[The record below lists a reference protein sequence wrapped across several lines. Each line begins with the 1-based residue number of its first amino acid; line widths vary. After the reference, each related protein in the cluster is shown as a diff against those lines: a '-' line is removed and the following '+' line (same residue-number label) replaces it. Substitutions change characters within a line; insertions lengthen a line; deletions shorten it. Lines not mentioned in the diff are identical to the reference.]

1 MATQVKPH
9 IITEGLDEVIDAG
22 DPKCLTASDS
32 IQGRINQL
40 SNVRSGSGI
49 TFSNGVTNSTGA
61 GGNFSWSRSI
71 NWAETSFTFSG
82 WGNRDDLDD
91 DKEGRIVD
99 VLNAGNGHLRLTLK
113 TNPDL
118 RFRPTAGGGNNLVS
132 ATKTINAG
140 EWYNLV
146 VTKSGET
153 SGGSANYAL
162 YLNGEQI
169 GTNTSSA
176 LVTDSNFTKY
186 RLMRSADDDQS
197 SISWLGKYGPFYSYT
212 RALTEAEVLQN
223 YNALKGRFES

>member
-1 MATQVKPH
+1 M
-9 IITEGLDEVIDAG
+9 GLAHSPKIVTNGLEASIDAG

-32 IQGRINQL
+32 ITTRIYDQG
-40 SNVRSGSGI
+40 NVRTGSGI
-49 TFSNGVTNSTGA
+49 TFSDGVTNSTGV
-61 GGNFSWSRSI
+61 GGNLSWPRSI

-118 RFRPTAGGGNNLVS
+118 RFRPTAGGGNNLIS

-146 VTKSGET
+146 VVKSGET
-153 SGGSANYAL
+153 SGGSASYVM

-169 GTNTSSA
+169 ATNTSSA
-176 LVTDSNFTKY
+176 LATDSNFTRY

-197 SISWLGKYGPFYSYT
+197 SISWLGKFGPFYSYT
-212 RALTEAEVLQN
+212 RALTDSEVLQN
-223 YNALKGRFES
+223 YNATKSRFGL

>member
-1 MATQVKPH
+1 M
-9 IITEGLDEVIDAG
+9 GLAHSPKIVTNGLEALIDAG

-32 IQGRINQL
+32 ITTRIYDQG
-40 SNVRSGSGI
+40 NVRAGSGI
-49 TFSNGVTNSTGA
+49 TFSDGATNSTGV
-61 GGNFSWSRSI
+61 GGNLSWPRSI

-91 DKEGRIVD
+91 DREGRIVD

-118 RFRPTAGGGNNLVS
+118 RFRPTAGGGNNLIS

-146 VTKSGET
+146 VVKSGVT
-153 SGGSANYAL
+153 SGGSASYVM

-169 GTNTSSA
+169 ATNTSSA
-176 LVTDSNFTKY
+176 LATDSNFTRY

-197 SISWLGKYGPFYSYT
+197 SISWLGKFGPFYSYT
-212 RALTEAEVLQN
+212 RALTDSEVLQN
-223 YNALKGRFES
+223 YNATKSRFL

>member
-1 MATQVKPH
+1 MALSHSPKIVTD
-9 IITEGLDEVIDAG
+9 GLEALIDAG

-32 IQGRINQL
+32 ITTRIYDQG
-40 SNVRSGSGI
+40 NVRSGSGI
-49 TFSNGVTNSTGA
+49 TFSDGETNSTGV
-61 GGNFSWSRSI
+61 GGNLSWPRSI

-82 WGNRDDLDD
+82 WGNRDNLDD

-118 RFRPTAGGGNNLVS
+118 RFRPTAGGGNNLIS

-140 EWYNLV
+140 EGYNLV
-146 VTKSGET
+146 VVKSGET
-153 SGGSANYAL
+153 SGGSASYVM

-169 GTNTSSA
+169 ATNTSSA
-176 LVTDSNFTKY
+176 LATDSNFTRY

-197 SISWLGKYGPFYSYT
+197 SISWLGKFGPFYSYT
-212 RALTEAEVLQN
+212 RALTASEVLQN
-223 YNALKGRFES
+223 YNAQKGRFS

>member
-9 IITEGLDEVIDAG
+9 IITEGVDEVIDAG

-61 GGNFSWSRSI
+61 GGNLSWSRSI

-118 RFRPTAGGGNNLVS
+118 QFRPTAGGGTNLVS

>member
-1 MATQVKPH
+1 MATQIKPH
-9 IITEGLDEVIDAG
+9 IVTEGLDEIIDAG

-32 IQGRINQL
+32 IQGRINQF

-61 GGNFSWSRSI
+61 GGNLSWSRSI

-99 VLNAGNGHLRLTLK
+99 VVNAGNGHLRLTLK

-140 EWYNLV
+140 EWYNIV

-176 LVTDSNFTKY
+176 LVTDSNFNRY

-197 SISWLGKYGPFYSYT
+197 GISWLGKYGPFYSYT

>member
-1 MATQVKPH
+1 MALSHSPKIVTD
-9 IITEGLDEVIDAG
+9 GLEALIDAG

-32 IQGRINQL
+32 ITTRIYDQG
-40 SNVRSGSGI
+40 NVRSGSGI
-49 TFSNGVTNSTGA
+49 TFSDGETNSTGV
-61 GGNFSWSRSI
+61 GGNLSWPRSI

-82 WGNRDDLDD
+82 WGNRDNLDD

-118 RFRPTAGGGNNLVS
+118 RFRPTAGGGNNLIS

-146 VTKSGET
+146 VVKSGET
-153 SGGSANYAL
+153 SGGSASYVM

-169 GTNTSSA
+169 ATNTSSA
-176 LVTDSNFTKY
+176 LATDSNFTRY

-197 SISWLGKYGPFYSYT
+197 SISWLGKFGPFYSYT
-212 RALTEAEVLQN
+212 RALTASEVLQN
-223 YNALKGRFES
+223 YNAQKGRFS

>member
-1 MATQVKPH
+1 M
-9 IITEGLDEVIDAG
+9 GLAHSPKLVTNGLEALIDAG

-32 IQGRINQL
+32 ITTRIYDQG
-40 SNVRSGSGI
+40 NVRSGSGI
-49 TFSNGVTNSTGA
+49 TFSDGVTNSTGV
-61 GGNFSWSRSI
+61 GGNLSWTRSI

-82 WGNRDDLDD
+82 WGNRDDLND

-113 TNPDL
+113 TNPTFI
-118 RFRPTAGGGNNLVS
+118 FRPTGGGGNTLIS

-146 VTKSGET
+146 VVKSGET
-153 SGGSANYAL
+153 SGGSASYIM

-169 GTNTSSA
+169 ATNSSSA
-176 LVTDSNFTKY
+176 LATDSNFTRY

-197 SISWLGKYGPFYSYT
+197 SISWLGKFGPFYSYT
-212 RALTEAEVLQN
+212 RALTDSEVLQN
-223 YNALKGRFES
+223 YNATKSRFL

>member
-223 YNALKGRFES
+223 YNALKGRFGL